1 MNTKGQRSSHRERLQ
16 RPVTMIVRL
25 QRSINHDRQTGS
37 EKPAAGGGLPSVGLR
52 PPSVTPP
59 RRILILIDAALS
71 S

>member
-25 QRSINHDRQTGS
+25 SRSINHDRHTGS
-37 EKPAAGGGLPSVGLR
+37 EKPAAGVDCRRLATPFLR
-52 PPSVTPP
+52 QRTPG
-59 RRILILIDAALS
+59 AFS

>member
-37 EKPAAGGGLPSVGLR
+37 EKPAAGWTAVGWATPFLR
-52 PPSVTPP
+52 QRTPG
-59 RRILILIDAALS
+59 AFS